1 MGKDH
6 RKGKPV
12 SDAQRSAFGMGVLDG
27 RREARPIT
35 DYTQPGDEEKRLRL
49 IRQEIEDRQLA
60 RELGVPFEELQ
71 DILR

>member
-6 RKGKPV
+6 RKGRAV

-27 RREARPIT
+27 RREARPLS
-35 DYTQPGDEEKRLRL
+35 DYTQPGDEEKRMRL

-60 RELGVPFEELQ
+60 RELGVPYEELQ
-71 DILR
+71 QLLS

>member
-6 RKGKPV
+6 RKGKAV
-12 SDAQRSAFGMGVLDG
+12 SMAQRVAFGMGVTDG
-27 RREARPIT
+27 RREARPIS
-35 DYTQPGDEEKRLRL
+35 DYTQPGDEDKRMRAV
-49 IRQEIEDRQLA
+49 RQEIEDRQLA